1 VSVVERQR
9 AFLDYTLASLVRRKG
24 KNAAL
29 VLAYALVVFLIAS
42 VMFFSRALR
51 TEGQAVL
58 AGAPELVVQRMLAGR
73 YDTINA
79 DYAEAIRAIRGVG
92 KVEPRLWGYYFN
104 RAVGATFT
112 VLGFAD
118 FAHAADEI
126 VAGPAAARAWTN
138 LQDGRYLFRT
148 AKGDSLGFKPVG
160 VLPEESRLVSADL
173 ILMSETAFRRVFG
186 VPEGTYTDLAVS
198 VRNPQELQ
206 TVTEK
211 IQRDFPD
218 TRPIQR
224 EEILRTYES
233 VFEWRGG
240 LVIVI
245 FAGAALAF
253 FIFAWDK
260 ATGLSAEERHEIGI
274 LKALGWDTADVL
286 AMKFWEGLAI
296 SLTSFLLGTIA
307 AYLHVFLADAGLFAQ
322 ALKGWSVLYVG
333 FALSPEVNPTELL
346 ALFFLA
352 VAPYTFITVIPAWRA
367 AITDPDTVMRGS

>member
-1 VSVVERQR
+1 MSVIERQR
-9 AFLDYTLASLVRRKG
+9 AFLDYTLSSLVRRKA
-24 KNAAL
+24 KNGAL
-29 VLAYALVVFLIAS
+29 VLAYALVVFLMAS

-51 TEGQAVL
+51 TEGRIVL
-58 AGAPELVVQRMLAGR
+58 AESPELIVQRLLAGR
-73 YDTINA
+73 YDTISAQYA
-79 DYAEAIRAIRGVG
+79 DTIGKIRGVG
-92 KVEPRLWGYYFN
+92 QVEPRLWGYYFN
-104 RAVGATFT
+104 RAIGATFT
-112 VLGFAD
+112 VLGRAD
-118 FAHAADEI
+118 FAHGDDEI
-126 VAGPAAARAWTN
+126 VLGPTAAKAWTN
-138 LQDGRYLFRT
+138 LKDGQYLFRT
-148 AKGDSLGFKPVG
+148 AKGDSTGFRLARA
-160 VLPEESRLVSADL
+160 LPDESRLVAADL
-173 ILMSETAFRRVFG
+173 ILMSEAAFRHVFG
-186 VPEGTYTDLAVS
+186 MPEGQYTDLAVK

-245 FAGAALAF
+245 FASAALAF

-296 SLTSFLLGTIA
+296 SLTSFLLGVIA
-307 AYLHVFLADAGLFAQ
+307 AYCHVFLANAGLFAQ
-322 ALKGWSVLYVG
+322 ALKGWSVLYVD
-333 FALSPEVNPTELL
+333 FPLSPEVNPTELL
-346 ALFFLA
+346 SLFFLA
-352 VAPYTFITVIPAWRA
+352 VAPYTFITVIPTWRA

>member
-1 VSVVERQR
+1 MSSLERQR
-9 AFLDYTLASLVRRKG
+9 AFLDYTLASLVRRKA
-24 KNAAL
+24 KNGAL

-73 YDTINA
+73 FDTIPASYA
-79 DYAEAIRAIRGVG
+79 DSIRRIRGVSE
-92 KVEPRLWGYYFN
+92 VEPRLWGYYFN

-112 VLGFAD
+112 VLGLPD
-118 FAHAADEI
+118 FAHADDEI
-126 VAGPAAARAWTN
+126 VAGPAAAKAWTN

-148 AKGDSLGFKPVG
+148 FKGDSTGFKPVQ
-160 VLPEESRLVSADL
+160 VLPEETRLVSADL
-173 ILMSETAFRRVFG
+173 LIMSETAFRQVFG
-186 VPEGTYTDLAVS
+186 LPEGQYTDLAVT
-198 VRNPQELQ
+198 VRNPQEMQ

-211 IQRDFPD
+211 IQREHPD

-240 LVIVI
+240 MVIVV

-286 AMKFWEGLAI
+286 VMKFWEGLAI

-307 AYLHVFLADAGLFAQ
+307 AYAHVFLADAGLFAQ
-322 ALKGWSVLYVG
+322 ALKGWSVLYVD
-333 FALSPEVNPTELL
+333 FPLSPVVSPTELL
-346 ALFFLA
+346 ALFFLS

-367 AITDPDTVMRGS
+367 AITDPDTVMRAS

>member
-1 VSVVERQR
+1 MSVIERQR
-9 AFLDYTLASLVRRKG
+9 AFLDYTLSSLSRRKA
-24 KNAAL
+24 KNGAL
-29 VLAYALVVFLIAS
+29 VFAYALVVFLMAS

-51 TEGQAVL
+51 TEGRIVL
-58 AGAPELVVQRMLAGR
+58 AESPELIVQRLLAGR
-73 YDTINA
+73 YDTIPA
-79 DYAEAIRAIRGVG
+79 KYAEIIGKIRGVG
-92 KVEPRLWGYYFN
+92 QVEPRLWGYYFN
-104 RAVGATFT
+104 RAIGATFT
-112 VLGFAD
+112 VLGRAD
-118 FAHAADEI
+118 FAHGDDEI
-126 VAGPAAARAWTN
+126 VLGPTAAKAWTN
-138 LQDGRYLFRT
+138 LKDGQYLLRT
-148 AKGDSLGFKPVG
+148 AKGDSTAFRLART
-160 VLPEESRLVSADL
+160 LPEESRLVAADL
-173 ILMSETAFRRVFG
+173 ILMSEASFRRLFG
-186 VPEGTYTDLAVS
+186 MPEGQYTDLAVS

-245 FAGAALAF
+245 FTSAALAF

-296 SLTSFLLGTIA
+296 SLTSFLLGVIA
-307 AYLHVFLADAGLFAQ
+307 AYCHVFLANAGLFAQ
-322 ALKGWSVLYVG
+322 ALKGWSVLYVD
-333 FALSPEVNPTELL
+333 FPLSPEVNLTELL
-346 ALFFLA
+346 ALFLLA
-352 VAPYTFITVIPAWRA
+352 VAPYTFITVIPTWRA

>member
-1 VSVVERQR
+1 MSVVERQR
-9 AFLDYTLASLVRRKG
+9 AFLDYTLSSLMRRKA
-24 KNAAL
+24 KNGAL
-29 VLAYALVVFLIAS
+29 VLAYALVVFLMAS
-42 VMFFSRALR
+42 VMFFARALR
-51 TEGQAVL
+51 TEGRTVL
-58 AGAPELVVQRMLAGR
+58 AGAPELIVQRLLVGR
-73 YDTINA
+73 YDTIHA
-79 DYAEAIRAIRGVG
+79 DYADAIRAIRGVG
-92 KVEPRLWGYYFN
+92 RVEPRLWGYYFN

-112 VLGFAD
+112 VMGRAD
-118 FAHAADEI
+118 FPHAEDEI
-126 VAGPAAARAWTN
+126 VVGPAVARAWTN
-138 LQDGRYLFRT
+138 LKDGRYLLRT
-148 AKGDSLGFKPVG
+148 AKGDSAGFTPVET
-160 VLPEESRLVSADL
+160 LPEESRLVAADVL
-173 ILMSETAFRRVFG
+173 LMSEAAFRRVFA
-186 VPEGTYTDLAVS
+186 VPEGVYTDLAVS

-245 FAGAALAF
+245 FASSALAF

-286 AMKFWEGLAI
+286 AMKFWEGLAV

-307 AYLHVFLADAGLFAQ
+307 AYCHVFLANAGLFAQ
-322 ALKGWSVLYVG
+322 ALKGWSVLYVD
-333 FALSPEVNPTELL
+333 FPLSPEVNPTELL

-352 VAPYTFITVIPAWRA
+352 VAPYTFITVIPTWRA
-367 AITDPDTVMRGS
+367 AITDPDTVMRAS

>member
-1 VSVVERQR
+1 MSVIERQR
-9 AFLDYTLASLVRRKG
+9 AFLDYTLSSLVRRKA
-24 KNAAL
+24 KNGAL
-29 VLAYALVVFLIAS
+29 ILAYALVVFLVAS
-42 VMFFSRALR
+42 VMFFARALR
-51 TEGQAVL
+51 TEGRAVL
-58 AGAPELVVQRMLAGR
+58 AGTPELLVQRLLAGR
-73 YDTINA
+73 YDTIHA
-79 DYAEAIRAIRGVG
+79 DYADAIRAIRGVG
-92 KVEPRLWGYYFN
+92 QVEPRLWGYYFN

-112 VLGFAD
+112 VLGRAD
-118 FAHAADEI
+118 FAHAEDEI
-126 VAGPAAARAWTN
+126 VVGPAVARAWTN
-138 LQDGRYLFRT
+138 GKDGRYLFRT
-148 AKGDSLGFKPVG
+148 AKGDAAGFTPVD
-160 VLPEESRLVSADL
+160 VLPEESRLVAADL
-173 ILMSETAFRRVFG
+173 VLMSEAAFRRVFAM
-186 VPEGTYTDLAVS
+186 PEGQYTDLAVS

-245 FAGAALAF
+245 FASAALAF

-296 SLTSFLLGTIA
+296 SLTAFLLGTIA
-307 AYLHVFLADAGLFAQ
+307 AYGHVFLADAGLFAQ
-322 ALKGWSVLYVG
+322 ALKGWSVLYID
-333 FALSPEVNPTELL
+333 FPLSPDVSPTELL
-346 ALFFLA
+346 TLFFLA
-352 VAPYTFITVIPAWRA
+352 VAPYTFITVIPTWRA

>member
-1 VSVVERQR
+1 MSVIERQR
-9 AFLDYTLASLVRRKG
+9 AFLDYTLSSLVRRKA
-24 KNAAL
+24 KNGAL
-29 VLAYALVVFLIAS
+29 VFAYALVVFLMAS

-51 TEGQAVL
+51 TEGRIVL
-58 AGAPELVVQRMLAGR
+58 AESPELIVQRLLAGR
-73 YDTINA
+73 YDTIPARYA
-79 DYAEAIRAIRGVG
+79 DTIGKIRGVG
-92 KVEPRLWGYYFN
+92 QVEPRLWGYYFN
-104 RAVGATFT
+104 RAIGATFT
-112 VLGFAD
+112 VLGRSD
-118 FAHAADEI
+118 FAHGDDEI
-126 VAGPAAARAWTN
+126 VLGPTAAKAWTN
-138 LQDGRYLFRT
+138 LKDGQYLFRT
-148 AKGDSLGFKPVG
+148 AKGDSTGFRLARA
-160 VLPEESRLVSADL
+160 LPDESRLVAADL
-173 ILMSETAFRRVFG
+173 ILMSEAAFRNVFSM
-186 VPEGTYTDLAVS
+186 PEGQYTDLAVK

-245 FAGAALAF
+245 FASAALAF

-296 SLTSFLLGTIA
+296 SLTSFLLGVIA
-307 AYLHVFLADAGLFAQ
+307 AYAHVFLANAGLFAQ
-322 ALKGWSVLYVG
+322 ALKGWSVLYVD
-333 FALSPEVNPTELL
+333 FPLSPEVNPTELL
-346 ALFFLA
+346 SLFFLA
-352 VAPYTFITVIPAWRA
+352 VAPYTFITVIPTWRA